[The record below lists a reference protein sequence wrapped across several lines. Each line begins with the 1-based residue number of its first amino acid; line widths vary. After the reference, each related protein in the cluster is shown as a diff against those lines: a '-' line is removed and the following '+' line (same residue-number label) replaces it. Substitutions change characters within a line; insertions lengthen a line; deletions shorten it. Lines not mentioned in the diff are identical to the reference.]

1 VTIRLQIDFE
11 TAANAAATITS
22 LREEL
27 ESLEVNIN
35 ATASASAEASVTVE
49 TMERSFSKAKVAAIA
64 VVAAVAGV
72 TLALRGVAQASI
84 EGEKDFTRLDGALR
98 GVGAGFDSSD
108 ASIQRFF
115 MSLQSTT
122 RFAGGEAAQA
132 METITRRTRDYAL
145 TQEQLVAITRI
156 SADVAERRGMT
167 LNQASEQVVR
177 ALEGETRQMREL
189 GVTGEDTDEIFA
201 SLVERFGGASAEING
216 LDQATAR
223 LSNAKDDLI
232 RVGGRLITQNQ
243 ALTNTTRNVARIIE
257 VFTAVLQGGT
267 AETDALRR
275 NLVAIFPVARATGAS
290 VSFLG
295 EAVAGVVDV
304 VTVAINTFRVFEGVL
319 RIVTAAAT
327 TQASVV
333 LILGT
338 SLLDGLMIPIQV
350 VTGALGGLSEAF
362 ARLFDLVPG
371 MEGMAA
377 RARSVGSS
385 WDGLND
391 SASRARETLRG
402 MRAELVDGIIPRLTS
417 TAESVMDLGDAMAR
431 STANAAEFRERF
443 RELVADFDFGE
454 DDAVTIPVGLTF
466 NREAAEAAAE
476 EALDVAEAL
485 EVDKHAMTIGR
496 VQDTLREEERLRRE
510 QERELA
516 RLNDERARGLQRAAD
531 LEFSLLSRSE
541 QQRRILA
548 QTAAEFEINSF
559 EERAAVF
566 ARIEQERVSL
576 GLATNIEEARLI
588 SERLDLLRQFAAE
601 ADRIDAEATR
611 AREERA
617 RRLASVVTSA
627 SMAMGT
633 ALGNIF
639 SGADPGEEF
648 SAAVRRLIGNMLIAQ
663 GTQLTIAGAAQLIP
677 GPLFNPVAG
686 GANLALGA
694 AATVAGAALGA
705 TAGAPAVPS
714 AAPALAPPAPP
725 SMGNGG
731 GGSFGDTYIIN
742 ANESIISNPVNT
754 AEDLRRL
761 TRQGRR
767 SGVREGR
774 SAA

>member
-1 VTIRLQIDFE
+1 MTID
-11 TAANAAATITS
+11 
-22 LREEL
+22 
-27 ESLEVNIN
+27 
-35 ATASASAEASVTVE
+35 
-49 TMERSFSKAKVAAIA
+49 
-64 VVAAVAGV
+64 
-72 TLALRGVAQASI
+72 
-84 EGEKDFTRLDGALR
+84 
-98 GVGAGFDSSD
+98 
-108 ASIQRFF
+108 
-115 MSLQSTT
+115 
-122 RFAGGEAAQA
+122 
-132 METITRRTRDYAL
+132 
-145 TQEQLVAITRI
+145 
-156 SADVAERRGMT
+156 
-167 LNQASEQVVR
+167 QASEQVVR
-177 ALEGETRQMREL
+177 ALEGESRQMREL
-189 GVTGEDTDEIFA
+189 GITGEDTDEIFA
-201 SLVERFGGASAEING
+201 SLVDRFGGAAMEIDG
-216 LDQATAR
+216 LEQATAR
-223 LSNAKDDLI
+223 LTNAQDDLI
-232 RVGGRLITQNQ
+232 RVAGRLITENVG
-243 ALTNTTRNVARIIE
+243 LTNTVRNAARTVE

-275 NLVAIFPVARATGAS
+275 NLLAIIPTVGGAGGS
-290 VSFLG
+290 IDLMTDV
-295 EAVAGVVDV
+295 VAGLVDGM
-304 VTVAINTFRVFEGVL
+304 TVAINVL
-319 RIVTAAAT
+319 RTFDIVITAATAAVR
-327 TQASVV
+327 TQAGVV

-350 VTGALGGLSEAF
+350 VTGALGSLSDAF
-362 ARLFDLVPG
+362 ARLFDLIPG
-371 MEGMAA
+371 MDDMAA
-377 RARSVGSS
+377 RARSVGGG

-391 SASRARETLRG
+391 AASRARETLRG
-402 MRAELVDGIIPRLTS
+402 MRTELVSDLIPGVERATAKIVE
-417 TAESVMDLGDAMAR
+417 TAEAMAR
-431 STANAAEFRERF
+431 SSRNAGEFRERF
-443 RELVADFDFGE
+443 REFVESFDFGE
-454 DDAVTIPVGLTF
+454 DDTVTIPVGLTL
-466 NREAAEAAAE
+466 NREEAE
-476 EALDVAEAL
+476 EAAGKTKEIAEAL
-485 EVDKHAMTIGR
+485 EIDKNAMTIGY
-496 VQDTLREEERLRRE
+496 VQQTLREEERLRQAQARDLE
-510 QERELA
+510 
-516 RLNDERARGLQRAAD
+516 RLNDERARGLARSAD

-548 QTAAEFEINSF
+548 QTAAEFEIHSF

-566 ARIEQERVSL
+566 DRIEEQRIAL
-576 GLATNIEEARLI
+576 GQATNIEEARLI
-588 SERLDLLRQFAAE
+588 SERLDLLREFAAE

-639 SGADPGEEF
+639 AGADPGEEF

-705 TAGAPAVPS
+705 TAGAPSVPS

-725 SMGNGG
+725 SMGGNG
-731 GGSFGDTYIIN
+731 GGSFGDTYIVN